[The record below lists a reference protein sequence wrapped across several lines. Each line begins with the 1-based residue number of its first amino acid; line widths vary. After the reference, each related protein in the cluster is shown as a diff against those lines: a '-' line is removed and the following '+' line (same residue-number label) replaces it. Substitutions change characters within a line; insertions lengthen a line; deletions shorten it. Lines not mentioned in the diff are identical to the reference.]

1 MIPFKI
7 KSPEETAKD
16 CIDMKYGFSVPL
28 TLATTPK
35 KYAILLNGIPYTTDH
50 LYERLGKLVHGSD
63 IETLEVIDCKAYQEY
78 LITL

>member
-7 KSPEETAKD
+7 KSPQETAKD
-16 CIDMKYGFSVPL
+16 CSEMKYGFSVPI

-50 LYERLGKLVHGSD
+50 LLERLGKLVYGSD
-63 IETLEVIDCKAYQEY
+63 IESLEVIDCKAYQEY
-78 LITL
+78 LLAL